1 MTQLT
6 VPIVQAFI
14 AEGDGGNPAGV
25 VLDADR
31 FNSAEKQAIAAQL
44 GLSETAFVSGSD
56 LADYRLDFY
65 TPTRQIADCGHATV
79 ATFSHLVQTGRLTGS
94 ASSKEI
100 VDGRREI
107 YLRGDMAFMEQS
119 APRYTDL
126 PSDSAEALL
135 RILAISPDDLMP
147 GKQPIIVNTGVNF
160 IILPLNGVS
169 AVKAL
174 APDFDA
180 LADLSDQYDAIGVYA
195 FSLDTEAPGHD
206 AGIRMFAP
214 AYGIP
219 EESATGMGAGPL
231 ACYLHDELGI
241 NNTTFVLEQGYL
253 MEEPSPSLLTA
264 ELDVVDGKIM
274 RVLVGGRGRVSREIS
289 LELAS

>member
-1 MTQLT
+1 MTTLT

-44 GLSETAFVSGSD
+44 GLSETAFVSGSE

-79 ATFSHLVQTGRLTGS
+79 ATFSYLVQLGRLTRPE
-94 ASSKEI
+94 SSKEI

-119 APRYTDL
+119 APRYEEL

-135 RILAISPDDLMP
+135 RILALRPDDLMA
-147 GKQPIIVNTGVNF
+147 GKRPTIVNTGVNF
-160 IILPLNGVS
+160 IMLPLSGVS
-169 AVKAL
+169 AVKAIT
-174 APDFDA
+174 PDFDA
-180 LADLSDQYDAIGVYA
+180 LAALSDQFDAIGVYA
-195 FSLDTEAPGHD
+195 FSLDTEEAGHD

-231 ACYLHDELGI
+231 ACYLHDVVGI
-241 NNTTFVLEQGYL
+241 DKTTFVLEQGYL
-253 MEEPSPSLLTA
+253 MDEPSPSLLTA
-264 ELDVVDGKIM
+264 ELDIADGQIT
-274 RVLVGGRGRVSREIS
+274 RVLVGGRGRVSREIT
-289 LELAS
+289 LDLAS